1 MYVVVGAQHAAP
13 LLGTLANSAA
23 YSRVHL
29 GRRKSNQVNS
39 SYLQPKTDNFLSTA
53 ASTRPPPFTG
63 RRSPRRSSSPGRRLR
78 GGKNS
83 PPLGPPPPHQ
93 PVLPLASSCIA
104 LRRSCAA
111 SARRFPL
118 PLAAA
123 PRRLR

>member
-1 MYVVVGAQHAAP
+1 VYVVVGAQGAAP
-13 LLGTLANSAA
+13 VLGALANSAA
-23 YSRVHL
+23 WSRVNL

-39 SYLQPKTDNFLSTA
+39 SYLQPKTDNFLSSA
-53 ASTRPPPFTG
+53 ASTRPRPRTR
-63 RRSPRRSSSPGRRLR
+63 RRSHRQASSPVRRLSR
-78 GGKNS
+78 RKNYR
-83 PPLGPPPPHQ
+83 PLRRPPPHQ